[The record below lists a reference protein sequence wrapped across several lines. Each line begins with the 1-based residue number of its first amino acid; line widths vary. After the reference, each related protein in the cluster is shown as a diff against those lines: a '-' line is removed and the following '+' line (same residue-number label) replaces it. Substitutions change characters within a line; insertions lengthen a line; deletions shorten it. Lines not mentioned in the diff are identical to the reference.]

1 MIGDG
6 WVFSGV
12 DKDLLV
18 SATSGHYSLSS
29 AAIIAIVVASLL
41 VVLLLVDVSCFALN
55 NAGIMYLICGRRSPK
70 EDNRIAR

>member
-1 MIGDG
+1 M
-6 WVFSGV
+6 

-18 SATSGHYSLSS
+18 SATNRGNFALSS

-41 VVLLLVDVSCFALN
+41 VVLLLIDVSCFALN
-55 NAGIMYLICGRRSPK
+55 NAGIMYLMCGRRNRK